1 MCQLA
6 GKDGYTCLSLTRRAE
21 ERFWFKGPFMTGW
34 WDLNG
39 FEAKLWGNDIGK
51 TTLISSMAGYM
62 GQEHAPRAPHAPH
75 LH

>member
-1 MCQLA
+1 
-6 GKDGYTCLSLTRRAE
+6 
-21 ERFWFKGPFMTGW
+21 MTGW